1 MEEKVK
7 AKRREMAEEL
17 ARARKEAGMTQ
28 FELADLAGVGR
39 SSVAVWEAG
48 YNFPRL
54 DSLLRVADALDK
66 DLEIRLVDK
75 GNQMTQMKE

>member
-39 SSVAVWEAG
+39 PSVTCWECG

-54 DSLLRVADALDK
+54 DSLVRLAEAMGK
-66 DLEIRLVDK
+66 DLKIRFVDK
-75 GNQMTQMKE
+75 EA

>member
-28 FELADLAGVGR
+28 YELADLAGVGR
-39 SSVAVWEAG
+39 SSVTVWECG
-48 YNFPRL
+48 YNLPRL
-54 DSLLRVADALDK
+54 DSLVRLAEAMGK
-66 DLEIRLVDK
+66 DLKICFVDK
-75 GNQMTQMKE
+75 ENQGEA